1 MQLIKLQK
9 ELDNLNL
16 IIFTLNDV
24 IKITGQKKEIV
35 KVFLSNQIKKNL
47 LYRLKK
53 NFYSFKKITNK
64 FVLAKIYSKSY
75 VALNSALEFY
85 KTTTQQYNNLELI
98 SKTTL
103 KSQTINNVKIQNHKI
118 RENLFFGYE
127 KERIDNIDF
136 FISNI
141 EKTIIDCVY
150 FSNKVYL
157 SETIQFIKLKKE
169 NIDQRDFIIKQIP
182 ELSSF
187 GTQRDFIAKVIDF
200 SCTESEEDEFNK
212 NKFKVKISFE
222 LSKGSYATIVVKK
235 MFAQH

>member
-169 NIDQRDFIIKQIP
+169 NID
-182 ELSSF
+182 
-187 GTQRDFIAKVIDF
+187 
-200 SCTESEEDEFNK
+200 K
-212 NKFKVKISFE
+212 NKIVKYLNKINSVILTKRVGYLLE
-222 LSKGSYATIVVKK
+222 HEGIILENLKINKKYEKLNSNLSVKGSKNKK
-235 MFAQH
+235 WKLIINEEL